1 MAEIFAPKG
10 FTIPLKDVP
19 FIHAPPYKAQWV
31 QWAGHAMAFESA
43 PAGWP
48 ADPDSDVLWDGLP
61 ESRCQCAHYGY
72 VTKGRALMRLS
83 DGSEHM
89 LNAGDVYYCPPGHR
103 VYSLDGFEN
112 IEFNPDL
119 DAALGAMA
127 AFERNSRR
135 AEGS

>member
-10 FTIPLKDVP
+10 YTIPLKDVP
-19 FIHAPPYKAQWV
+19 FIYAPPYKAQWV

-72 VTKGRALMRLS
+72 VTKGKALMRLS
-83 DGSEHM
+83 DGTEP
-89 LNAGDVYYCPPGHR
+89 C
-103 VYSLDGFEN
+103 
-112 IEFNPDL
+112 
-119 DAALGAMA
+119 
-127 AFERNSRR
+127 
-135 AEGS
+135 